1 MFFTL
6 AFFLV
11 ALLAAIAHGS
21 SNLATDSIGN
31 RSILI
36 FGDSNTWGFNPER
49 KKGDSGRFPIDERW
63 TTIVKVLLENK
74 FNIISEGL
82 NGRTTI
88 FKDENNSRLSGR
100 DALPNVLQKCQA
112 LKLIVLALG
121 TNDINIK
128 YKTNVSDVVRG
139 IQTLVDDIKTSKA
152 YGNNLPPAILVLGG
166 PILYST
172 KTSLKWGFPDKS
184 TDMSKEAS
192 DMLVKACQDMKV
204 NYLNLGKG
212 RLIYVM
218 MLISI

>member
-31 RSILI
+31 SSILI
-36 FGDSNTWGFNPER
+36 FGDSNTWGVNPER
-49 KKGDSGRFPIDERW
+49 KKNESGRYPIDERW
-63 TTIVKVLLENK
+63 ATIMGVLLENK

-88 FKDENNSRLSGR
+88 FKDKKRPNLCGR

-121 TNDINIK
+121 TNDIHKI

-139 IQTLVDDIKTSKA
+139 IQTLVDA
-152 YGNNLPPAILVLGG
+152 
-166 PILYST
+166 
-172 KTSLKWGFPDKS
+172 
-184 TDMSKEAS
+184 
-192 DMLVKACQDMKV
+192 
-204 NYLNLGKG
+204 
-212 RLIYVM
+212 
-218 MLISI
+218 